1 MYIESSIFYHIG
13 DPDSRYCKKIKS
25 TFRIKGESEKHRP
38 VLRHIQGVP
47 SYIQQFEAAYAKR
60 KLSIEKAKVDIVT
73 LKRRDE
79 DLDTLFK
86 RIYEDMVSGR
96 LSAERFDKL
105 SSEYETEQ
113 KDVKAAILD
122 LQDLI
127 DSGEQEQHDLQ
138 QFLKNV
144 RKYTDPEKLTA
155 EILNDLVDKIVVHA
169 PDKSSGHR
177 KQKIEIYYKAAGII
191 NIADEDCVALDG
203 RLGMQNRKKKTA

>member
-1 MYIESSIFYHIG
+1 MIS
-13 DPDSRYCKKIKS
+13 
-25 TFRIKGESEKHRP
+25 
-38 VLRHIQGVP
+38 LRKMCQLILTIS
-47 SYIQQFEAAYAKR
+47 SYIQQFEASFVKKEMEKANTER
-60 KLSIEKAKVDIVT
+60 KLSVEKAQVDIVT

-113 KDVKAAILD
+113 QNVKAAILE
-122 LQDLI
+122 LQELI

-138 QFLKNV
+138 QFLRNV
-144 RKYTDPEKLTA
+144 RKYTDPEELTA
-155 EILNDLVDKIVVHA
+155 EILNDLVDRIVVHA

-177 KQKIEIYYKAAGII
+177 KQKIEIYYKTAGII